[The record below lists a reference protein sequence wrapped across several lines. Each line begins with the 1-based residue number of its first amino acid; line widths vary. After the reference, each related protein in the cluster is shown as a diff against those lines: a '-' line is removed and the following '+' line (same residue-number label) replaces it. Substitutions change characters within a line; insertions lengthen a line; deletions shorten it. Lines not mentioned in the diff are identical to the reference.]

1 MKSKLTTLA
10 LAGTLVLATAATA
23 SAYTLEQQ
31 NLRNDDTQTQVRTQ
45 TPAAGR
51 NAPATVRTDRG
62 ETAPFIFGST
72 TTVDRATSRPT
83 AVTARVSERRALNV
97 QIRNVQRQY
106 LNLKRAGNLRAAE
119 PYRVELERLKV
130 QQRTFN
136 RTATANRR

>member
-1 MKSKLTTLA
+1 MKQKLTTLA
-10 LAGTLVLATAATA
+10 LAGTLVLATATTA
-23 SAYTLEQQ
+23 SAYTLQEL

-45 TPAAGR
+45 TPTGR

-72 TTVDRATSRPT
+72 TTVDRATSRPA

-119 PYRVELERLKV
+119 PYRVELERLKA

>member
-10 LAGTLVLATAATA
+10 LAGTLVLATATTA

-45 TPAAGR
+45 TPAGR
-51 NAPATVRTDRG
+51 NTPATVRTDRG

-72 TTVDRATSRPT
+72 TTVERATSRPA

-119 PYRVELERLKV
+119 PYRVELERLKA